1 MSNYLKDPYFIEN
14 MLPAEVVFHPSW
26 WYKHTGLT
34 FDQDFF
40 YDPLKRVEAERRM
53 EQELYN
59 RFGMYGLGRDRDKD
73 LPVIGAVHNAA
84 GYLVSELLGCRIE
97 YFGDAPPQVYPAH
110 HEELKIYSDNIFKT
124 PVFKKLETLLDKLKS
139 KYGYLYG
146 DINWGGILNSAL
158 DLQSEKI
165 FTEFFYKPQE
175 TRNYFKNI
183 AQIIEQFTTFI
194 AKETGTTSLS
204 VNRLVYHLDK
214 PVFLHSECS
223 HTMISVEDYENFLL
237 PLDVMW
243 SRKFR
248 PFGIHYCGVD
258 PHRMAPSFAKIPDL
272 DFLDVGWG
280 GDVKILR
287 KYLPRT
293 FLNIRLSPVEIINQ
307 TNDEIRETIT
317 RLVND
322 SGNPFLTGVCC
333 INMDDKVEDGKVMEI
348 FKTVE
353 ELRLS
358 LKTSSDIII

>member
-1 MSNYLKDPYFIEN
+1 MSKFLKNPYLKEAL
-14 MLPAEVVFHPSW
+14 LPVEIVFHPSW
-26 WYKHTGLT
+26 WFKHTGIT
-34 FDQDFF
+34 FDEDFF
-40 YDPLKRVEAERRM
+40 YNPLKRVESERRM
-53 EQELYN
+53 EKELYN
-59 RFGMYGLGRDRDKD
+59 RFGIYGLGKDRDKD

-84 GYLVSELLGCRIE
+84 GYLISEMLGCRID
-97 YFGDAPPQVYPAH
+97 YFEDSPPQVIAAH
-110 HEELKIYSDNIFKT
+110 HEELKIYTEDVFRT
-124 PVFKKLETLLDKLKS
+124 PVFKKLESLLERLKS

-158 DLQSEKI
+158 DLQAEKI
-165 FTEFFYKPQE
+165 FTDFYDKPDD
-175 TRNYFKNI
+175 TRDYLRNI
-183 AQIIEQFTTFI
+183 AQVIERFTTFV

-204 VNRLVYHLDK
+204 VNRLVYHFDQ

-237 PLDVMW
+237 DFDIDW

-248 PFGIHYCGVD
+248 PYGVHYCGID
-258 PHRMAPSFAKIPDL
+258 PHRMAESFAKIPGL

-287 KYLPRT
+287 KYLPGT

-322 SGNPFLTGVCC
+322 SGNPYLTGVCC

-348 FKTVE
+348 YKTVE
-353 ELRLS
+353 DLRNKYCS
-358 LKTSSDIII
+358 G

>member
-1 MSNYLKDPYFIEN
+1 MSKFLKNPLLKEAL
-14 MLPAEVVFHPSW
+14 LPVEIVFHPSW
-26 WYKHTGLT
+26 WFKHTGIT
-34 FDQDFF
+34 FDEDFF
-40 YDPLKRVEAERRM
+40 YNPLKRVESERRM
-53 EQELYN
+53 EKELYN
-59 RFGMYGLGRDRDKD
+59 RFGIYGLGKDRDKD

-84 GYLVSELLGCRIE
+84 GYLISEMLGCRID
-97 YFGDAPPQVYPAH
+97 YFEDSPPQVIAAH
-110 HEELKIYSDNIFKT
+110 HEELKIYTEDVFRT
-124 PVFKKLETLLDKLKS
+124 PVFKKLESLLERLKS

-165 FTEFFYKPQE
+165 FTDFFDKPDE
-175 TRNYFKNI
+175 TRDYLRNI
-183 AQIIEQFTTFI
+183 AQVIERFTTFV

-204 VNRLVYHLDK
+204 VNRLVYHFDQ

-237 PLDVMW
+237 DFDIDW

-248 PFGIHYCGVD
+248 PYGVHYCGID
-258 PHRMAPSFAKIPDL
+258 PHRMAESFAKIPGL

-287 KYLPRT
+287 KYLPGT

-322 SGNPFLTGVCC
+322 SGNPYLTGVCC

-348 FKTVE
+348 YKTVE
-353 ELRLS
+353 DLRNKYGS
-358 LKTSSDIII
+358 G